1 MADNAEEFLIK
12 LNEQISGPA
21 KVATSAVAQL
31 EAQIAKQ
38 ASVVSG
44 YEAQLAAAA
53 QKLQMLGE
61 GDARGAVNVASFRRQ
76 QQAVAALQQKV
87 DDARASMSNLAG
99 ATGIAAQV
107 DALKAE
113 TAAATAAA
121 AAEKKRAAA
130 LKEAASVQAKFDK
143 ESRASGENAAT
154 TWNANVAKHASALGK
169 QVTGQKS
176 AGAAAKA
183 VSVNLEEMG
192 GKLVQLGGPLGTTG
206 GKAAQLGGALQTLGR
221 VGVAGTVIGITVAVI
236 ALAAALVYAVAAATK
251 FAISMADGVRNQK
264 LQLESLAANY
274 KALANIAQ
282 VAPKVA
288 AATGLA
294 VDEVQKLAEQ
304 LAKAKLPAKHLEA
317 ALKAMATAQAGGANA
332 EFLEKLQK
340 ALIATGKIP
349 PELAEQ
355 FAKFQAIAGK
365 KMLSLDAQ
373 SAKFKSN
380 VSGLFSG
387 LKLDGFLA
395 GLAKIV
401 ALFDSS
407 TAAGRGLK
415 AIIEHIFQPLIDGAT
430 RAIPMVI
437 RAFLTIEVVV
447 LEVMIALKKLEKAL
461 DLKPPMIATGPFV
474 SSLQEIGSGANIA
487 AAALNSLQGAMTAT
501 GAAAGTASTG
511 VATSAAKMGSAWQ
524 AAKAQVNAQV
534 NATQATA
541 AAAGTGAMTGVG
553 GDMMA
558 GLANGITANAGA
570 VMAAMQ
576 AAVGGAVDAAK
587 SQLQLGSPSK
597 LFHKFGRWSM
607 QGYAGGT
614 EEERPN
620 VERAVSAA
628 VAPSFGGA
636 GGQPRG
642 AAGGAGGATAPHFE
656 FNNCT
661 FGDGLDASKLEVMM
675 IPIFQRSALALEGE

>member
-1 MADNAEEFLIK
+1 MADNAEDFIIRLQ
-12 LNEQISGPA
+12 EQISGPA

-31 EAQIAKQ
+31 EAQIQKQ
-38 ASVVSG
+38 ASVVSN

-53 QKLQMLGE
+53 AKLQMLGE

-99 ATGIAAQV
+99 AAGVAAQV

-121 AAEKKRAAA
+121 AAEQKRAAA
-130 LKEAASVQAKFDK
+130 LREAAAAQGKYEKSVRDQQN
-143 ESRASGENAAT
+143 NAAK
-154 TWNANVAKHASALGK
+154 TWNDNVARHASALGK
-169 QVTGQKS
+169 QVTGQKT

-206 GKAAQLGGALQTLGR
+206 GKAAQLGGALQTLGK
-221 VGVAGTVIGITVAVI
+221 VGVAGTVIGITVAVL

-380 VSGLFSG
+380 VAGLFSG
-387 LKLDGFLA
+387 LQLDGFLK

-447 LEVMIALKKLEKAL
+447 LEVMVALKRLEKAL
-461 DLKPPMIATGPFV
+461 DLKPPQIATGPFV
-474 SSLQEIGSGANIA
+474 STLQEIGSGANFA
-487 AAALNSLQGAMTAT
+487 AAALNALQGAMAAT
-501 GAAAGTASTG
+501 GASAGTASTG
-511 VATSAAKMGSAWQ
+511 VAASAAKMGSAWQ
-524 AAKAQVNAQV
+524 AAKSQVNAQV

-576 AAVGGAVDAAK
+576 AAVGGAVTAAK
-587 SQLQLGSPSK
+587 TQLQLGSPSR
-597 LFHKFGRWSM
+597 LFHKFGRWAG
-607 QGYAGGT
+607 QGLIGGT

-620 VERAVSAA
+620 VERAMSAM
-628 VAPSFGGA
+628 VAPAIGGGSA
-636 GGQPRG
+636 
-642 AAGGAGGATAPHFE
+642 AAGGAKAGDKSKAAPRFE

-661 FGDGLDASKLEVMM
+661 FGEGLDAGKLEAMM
-675 IPIFQRSALALEGE
+675 IPIFQRSAMALEGE